1 MFATE
6 NDYTEAVRG
15 SQIHT
20 YENEAQKKTT
30 IINLLI
36 LTTLIVLG
44 YFGFNYYKKN
54 NVSISNSA
62 TIAQKAV
69 LGVSHTAST
78 FSNKVEEDDYLI
90 ALENMEVDTLDSNQV
105 ASTQATNS
113 SLDISEAMSSIVES
127 SMESHSNYAE
137 DISKEITKDK
147 LTQKRVIVVQKGDT
161 LASLSKKYYGSA
173 MNYKEIVASNSKISR
188 DSGLIY
194 VGQKIVLPY

>member
-30 IINLLI
+30 IINLVI

-44 YFGFNYYKKN
+44 YFGFNYYSKS
-54 NVSISNSA
+54 NVSFSNSA
-62 TIAQKAV
+62 VIAKKAV
-69 LGVSHTAST
+69 LGVSHTAPALAS
-78 FSNKVEEDDYLI
+78 SKVEDDDYLM
-90 ALENMEVDTLDSNQV
+90 ALANMEVDTLDSNQV
-105 ASTQATNS
+105 ANTQVTNS

-137 DISKEITKDK
+137 DISKEITKNT

-161 LASLSKKYYGSA
+161 LASLSRKYYGSE

-194 VGQKIVLPY
+194 VGQKIVLP